1 MTELG
6 HDDCHNDVTDGVGG
20 RSTEKKRSSSY
31 SVNNEKGEHTGD
43 QLNDVEDTAH
53 VKLHLVV
60 EAKLLKESRRVVDE
74 LMYWWSETN
83 VQSSHV
89 FHNENLQR

>member
-1 MTELG
+1 M
-6 HDDCHNDVTDGVGG
+6 TDGVGG

-74 LMYWWSETN
+74 LMYLLSATSL
-83 VQSSHV
+83 Q
-89 FHNENLQR
+89 FPCIFIKDLQR

>member
-31 SVNNEKGEHTGD
+31 SVNNEKGEYTGD

-74 LMYWWSETN
+74 LMYLLSATSL
-83 VQSSHV
+83 Q
-89 FHNENLQR
+89 FPCIFIKDLQR